1 MITSSTA
8 PRSPGQHLELRKL
21 ALRGLQL
28 LSSWNTQLM
37 ELVSGIFF
45 WEKNKNYI
53 SYLLSIP
60 GN

>member
-8 PRSPGQHLELRKL
+8 PRSHSQHLELRKL

-37 ELVSGIFF
+37 ELVST
-45 WEKNKNYI
+45 K
-53 SYLLSIP
+53 SIQQSIY
-60 GN
+60 

>member
-8 PRSPGQHLELRKL
+8 PRNATQHLELRNL

-37 ELVSGIFF
+37 ELVSLFF
-45 WEKNKNYI
+45 CSQRCINNYSERNKLN
-53 SYLLSIP
+53 
-60 GN
+60 